1 MGPLRAP
8 LAIDILP
15 FLQIHV
21 YQMYIDKCAPLY
33 VGADL

>member
-1 MGPLRAP
+1 MGPLLAP
-8 LAIDILP
+8 LAVDILP
-15 FLQIHV
+15 FLQI